1 MLQYL
6 WKKNKKVFKVALI
19 LMSATIL
26 VGMLFIVDTIQ
37 KEKRLKSSNA
47 VELTKDTGEI
57 PSYDVSGMTD
67 EEILEFIKELRKN
80 EK

>member
-6 WKKNKKVFKVALI
+6 WKKNKKVCKVALV
-19 LMSATIL
+19 LMYATIFI
-26 VGMLFIVDTIQ
+26 GALFIVDTIQ